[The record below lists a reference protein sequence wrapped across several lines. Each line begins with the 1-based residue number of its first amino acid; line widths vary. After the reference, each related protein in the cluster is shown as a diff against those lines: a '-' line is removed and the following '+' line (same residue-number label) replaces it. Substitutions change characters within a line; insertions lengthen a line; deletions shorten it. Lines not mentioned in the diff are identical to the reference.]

1 MDFVY
6 WFNRLL
12 YKITMDSKEKK
23 KIGRPIKNENPRT
36 DKLTLRLSKN
46 ELSDIE
52 YCSKKLKLSR
62 TDTIVKS
69 IKELKEK
76 L

>member
-1 MDFVY
+1 
-6 WFNRLL
+6 
-12 YKITMDSKEKK
+12 MDSKEKK